1 MSTRPDQL
9 DIRADDLTGP
19 EVHAL
24 LEEHLLEMHAT
35 SPPESVHAL
44 DLDALRG
51 PSIRFF
57 SAWNGDVLLGCGALK
72 SLGDGHAEIKSMRT
86 SEAARGQGVGSA
98 LLLHLL
104 SEARVLGITRVS
116 LETGTEPYFEPARQL
131 YLRHGFVECDPF
143 ADYVLDPNSIFLT
156 RTLDG

>member
-1 MSTRPDQL
+1 MSTRPDPL

-24 LEEHLLEMHAT
+24 LEEHLAEMYAT

-51 PSIRFF
+51 PSISFF
-57 SAWNGDVLLGCGALK
+57 SAWKGDVLLGCGALK
-72 SLGDGHAEIKSMRT
+72 SLGEGHAEIKSMRT

-98 LLLHLL
+98 LLLRLL
-104 SEARVLGITRVS
+104 DEARALGITRVS
-116 LETGTEPYFEPARQL
+116 LETGTEPFFEPARQL
-131 YLRHGFVECDPF
+131 YLRHGFTECEPF

-156 RTLDG
+156 RTLAG